1 VSKPHIHTHIHA
13 PDESLQARIQ
23 RLANYAPMG
32 PLGSIYT
39 YTHAPGEQPDLRFQ
53 GPSGAQAGAGEAP
66 DIHTHTPIH
75 THEKEHQNDSP
86 MSQEP
91 EGTRREVRMI
101 LGKQAE
107 ERMAEIL
114 SIFGEVELGLG
125 TNGEPDLLL
134 ETSRGH
140 YAIEVKT
147 MLPMHRSKQ
156 PDVNGYQV
164 NRVTLEL
171 AAWEA
176 LGHYAEEHDMARI
189 LAVEVRIRGGGRGH
203 LYHVILGEMVDQLA
217 KPGSRWVGFSIYDLP
232 AISWVSLR
240 PGIPYTGRAQL

>member
-13 PDESLQARIQ
+13 PGESLQARIM
-23 RLANYAPMG
+23 RLANYNPMNQLG
-32 PLGSIYT
+32 PIYT
-39 YTHAPGEQPDLRFQ
+39 YTHAQPGPKD
-53 GPSGAQAGAGEAP
+53 PGAQPGGQGRAGVQP

-75 THEKEHQNDSP
+75 THEKENKNDSP

-91 EGTRREVRMI
+91 EGHSREVRMI

-114 SIFGEVELGLG
+114 SIFGDVELGLG
-125 TNGEPDLLL
+125 TKGEPDLML
-134 ETSRGH
+134 ETSRAR
-140 YAIEVKT
+140 YAVEVKT
-147 MLPMHRSKQ
+147 MQALYRRKRKHME
-156 PDVNGYQV
+156 GAQV
-164 NRVTLEL
+164 GRVTLEL
-171 AAWEA
+171 AAWKA
-176 LGHYAEEHDMARI
+176 LGHYAEEHDMALL
-189 LAVEVRIRGGGRGH
+189 LAVEVRTSHSGKAH
-203 LYHVILGEMVDQLA
+203 LYHIILGEMVDQLA